1 MSKNQIMEIGL
12 LGLVGYMLFLNSTVI
27 NPTLAF
33 IYTIL
38 LVISFA
44 FVLGDGLYG
53 KRQIPLINR
62 SIPWT
67 KSILIACIAYIILIA
82 TSYFT
87 SSLAQLLPLKELLGL
102 LGSSAPIFSNSSF
115 FNFLNFGLLIPF
127 IESFAIFCIAID
139 YFSSSFKINLNIIS
153 AKLVTLVIIIC
164 ISFLFFHIQS
174 KGIENEAALLLVFF
188 MALISCILVLYYR
201 ESRTPIIFHCI
212 ANIVGI
218 LAFSSTSLPKI
229 FSIVVP
235 LFYNFILIVPH

>member
-12 LGLVGYMLFLNSTVI
+12 LGLVGYLLFLNSTVI

-33 IYTIL
+33 IYIIL

-67 KSILIACIAYIILIA
+67 KSILIAGIAYIILIA

-102 LGSSAPIFSNSSF
+102 LGSSAPIFSNSPF

-188 MALISCILVLYYR
+188 MALIS
-201 ESRTPIIFHCI
+201 
-212 ANIVGI
+212 
-218 LAFSSTSLPKI
+218 
-229 FSIVVP
+229 
-235 LFYNFILIVPH
+235 